1 MAQWLD
7 TVFYELDYA
16 ILAAIHAFAVA
27 TGGALSRLLEAITHL
42 ADDGLG
48 MIALGLMLLLFKRT
62 RKMGVAV
69 LAAIAFG
76 AAITNLTLKPLVM
89 RARPY
94 THEEFRVWWEVM
106 GAHVES
112 DRSFPSGHTTSAM
125 AAMMGIFLTGNKR
138 YSWSALLFALLM
150 GFTRMY
156 FVVHYPT
163 DVLGGLVAGAL
174 GGAIGFLFTVLL
186 WRFLQK
192 HKERRLFRLVLE
204 LDPIVWGVK
213 RLRTKKAPEAEQKNE
228 AFAPCNDHGRED

>member
-7 TVFYELDYA
+7 TVFYNFDYA
-16 ILAAIHAFAVA
+16 ILCAIHAFAVA
-27 TGGALSRLLEAITHL
+27 TGGCLDWLFEAITHL

-48 MIALGLMLLLFKRT
+48 MIALGLLLTLFKRT

-94 THEEFRVWWEVM
+94 THEEFRAWWEVM

-125 AAMMGIFLTGNKR
+125 AAMMGVFLTGKKK
-138 YSWSALLFALLM
+138 YSWTALLFALLM

-156 FVVHYPT
+156 LVVHYPT
-163 DVLGGLVAGAL
+163 DVLGGLLAGAL
-174 GGAIGFLFTVLL
+174 GGVIGFLFTVLL
-186 WRFLQK
+186 FRFLQK
-192 HKERRLFRLVLE
+192 HKQKKLVGFALE
-204 LDPIVWGVK
+204 FDPIVSGIK
-213 RLRTKKAPEAEQKNE
+213 RLRAHKQPKITQESSDAPSDVHTQE
-228 AFAPCNDHGRED
+228 